1 MATTTKTREI
11 QPKVNQA
18 KANNDNGSFAGT
30 AVAIGAGVGLA
41 TGLLANFVRKAV
53 VQSPTVLAGDWDDA
67 LATEHKMALG
77 IFDLLEKTT
86 DRQAGR
92 RSFLLMQLKHAL
104 GKHAFQEENTIYA
117 MMRDTGIAEGADHLN
132 HEHGYVKQFLF
143 ELTEMARSDPA
154 WLPKLTDFRA
164 MIESH
169 MREEEQD
176 LFPRMKAQLS
186 AEQNRHL
193 TVQMNKEG
201 LKLA

>member
-1 MATTTKTREI
+1 MATTRTQDAADSGFTR
-11 QPKVNQA
+11 
-18 KANNDNGSFAGT
+18 T

-41 TGLLANFVRKAV
+41 AGLLANFARKAV
-53 VQSPTVLAGDWDDA
+53 VQSPTVLAGSWDEA
-67 LATEHKMALG
+67 LATEHRMALG

-86 DRQAGR
+86 DGQAGR

-117 MMRDTGIAEGADHLN
+117 MMRDNGITEGADHLN

-143 ELTEMARSDPA
+143 DLTEMERGDPR
-154 WLPKLTDFRA
+154 WLPKLAEFRA
-164 MIESH
+164 MIEPH
-169 MREEEQD
+169 MREEEDD

-186 AEQNRHL
+186 DEQNRHL

>member
-1 MATTTKTREI
+1 MATTTKTRNTNES
-11 QPKVNQA
+11 
-18 KANNDNGSFAGT
+18 GSYAGT

-53 VQSPTVLAGDWDDA
+53 VQGPTALAGDWDEA
-67 LATEHKMALG
+67 LAAEHKAALG

-86 DRQAGR
+86 DKQSGR

-104 GKHAFQEENTIYA
+104 GKHAFQEENTVYA
-117 MMRDTGIAEGADHLN
+117 MMRDQGITEGADHLN

-143 ELTEMARSDPA
+143 ELTEMERSDPS
-154 WLPKLTDFRA
+154 WLPTLAKFRT
-164 MIESH
+164 MIEEH
-169 MREEEQD
+169 MREEEQE

-186 AEQNRHL
+186 EAQNHHL

>member
-1 MATTTKTREI
+1 MATTTKART
-11 QPKVNQA
+11 
-18 KANNDNGSFAGT
+18 NNEEGSFHGT

-53 VQSPTVLAGDWDDA
+53 VQSPTVLAGDWDEA
-67 LATEHKMALG
+67 LATEHRLALG

-86 DRQAGR
+86 DKQAGR

-104 GKHAFQEENTIYA
+104 GKHAFQEENTVYA
-117 MMRDTGIAEGADHLN
+117 MLRDTGSTEGADHLN

-143 ELTEMARSDPA
+143 ELTELDRGDST
-154 WLPKLTDFRA
+154 WLPKLAEFRT
-164 MIESH
+164 MIEEH
-169 MREEEQD
+169 MREEEQE

-186 AEQNRHL
+186 AEQNKHL
-193 TVQMNKEG
+193 TLQMNKEG

>member
-1 MATTTKTREI
+1 MATTTKTRTT
-11 QPKVNQA
+11 
-18 KANNDNGSFAGT
+18 KAQNTTNGSFAPT
-30 AVAIGAGVGLA
+30 AVAVGAGIGLA

-53 VQSPTVLAGDWDDA
+53 VQSPTVLAGDWDEA

-77 IFDLLEKTT
+77 LFDLLEKTS
-86 DRQAGR
+86 DKQAGR

-104 GKHAFQEENTIYA
+104 GKHAFQEENTVYA
-117 MMRDTGIAEGADHLN
+117 MMRENGITDGADHLN
-132 HEHGYVKQFLF
+132 HEHGYVKQYLF
-143 ELTEMARSDPA
+143 ELTEMERSDPA
-154 WLPKLTDFRA
+154 WLPKLAEFRA
-164 MIESH
+164 MIEEH

-186 AEQNRHL
+186 PEQNKHL